1 MRTNDR
7 FITSPR
13 VDKNSGP
20 KTEFGSVILFSENH
34 GYRMKSYG
42 PIPLVKIK
50 GRSLLERQ
58 VEAIKST
65 FHNFEIIVCSGF
77 ETERTVNFIKE
88 NFSDI
93 NIRVVENQVH
103 YNSNCCESARLCI
116 NNTMNNKIVFCGGGV
131 LLTPG
136 HLDMIDLNK
145 SMLIYQEQQNDAN
158 FEVGVVFNKN
168 KLEGLSVGVKNQ
180 YWTELLYLSNKK
192 QIKALYAILSNP
204 EYKNRFIFEA
214 VNELASKNE
223 ILVKNN
229 YKKPIIKVNN
239 IKTLKRITKI

>member
-1 MRTNDR
+1 
-7 FITSPR
+7 
-13 VDKNSGP
+13 
-20 KTEFGSVILFSENH
+20 
-34 GYRMKSYG
+34 
-42 PIPLVKIK
+42 
-50 GRSLLERQ
+50 
-58 VEAIKST
+58 
-65 FHNFEIIVCSGF
+65 
-77 ETERTVNFIKE
+77 
-88 NFSDI
+88 
-93 NIRVVENQVH
+93 
-103 YNSNCCESARLCI
+103 
-116 NNTMNNKIVFCGGGV
+116 MNNKIVFCGGGV